1 MCLLWNKEQN
11 IMCAAAQPVPIQRPW
26 INLFSATKF
35 FNDFN
40 EYGTEDLNEN
50 ILIQKSRNF
59 VEERCSSA
67 KSGSG
72 FGCNFDTALIIFG
85 MLVQFIPS
93 VIFTIGPIIAII
105 LFASGAFENA
115 EWNRK
120 KLYLYTW
127 NMEKWHLNVKISH
140 CSDCID
146 FCIWWLLK
154 FIDFLFFAFL
164 IRECI
169 HFVITMNKASYSA

>member
-1 MCLLWNKEQN
+1 
-11 IMCAAAQPVPIQRPW
+11 MCAAAQPVPIQRPW

-120 KLYLYTW
+120 NFIYIHETW
-127 NMEKWHLNVKISH
+127 KNGIWMSKYPIAVIVLIFVFD
-140 CSDCID
+140 DC
-146 FCIWWLLK
+146 
-154 FIDFLFFAFL
+154 
-164 IRECI
+164 
-169 HFVITMNKASYSA
+169 